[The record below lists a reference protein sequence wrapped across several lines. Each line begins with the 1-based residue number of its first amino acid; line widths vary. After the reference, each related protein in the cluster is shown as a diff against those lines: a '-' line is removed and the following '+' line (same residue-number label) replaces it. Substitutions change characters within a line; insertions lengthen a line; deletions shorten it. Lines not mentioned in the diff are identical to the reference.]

1 MDLGLTEMLLIT
13 LVTVATLAVPA
24 LLLYLVFA
32 AGRSRGRSQARRD
45 LLADR
50 PEPERRH
57 P

>member
-1 MDLGLTEMLLIT
+1 MLLIT

-24 LLLYLVFA
+24 LVLYLVFA
-32 AGRSRGRSQARRD
+32 AGRSRGRSEARRE

-57 P
+57 L